1 MEFDDLKNVARKY
14 YCSNYYDIS
23 INKYKV
29 KCGSSLRFWENKGWI
44 NSINPYASINKYKVK
59 CGSSLRFWENKGW
72 INSINPYAWFQ
83 WYFRY
88 WLRRRSLDKRQILN
102 RKEL

>member
-29 KCGSSLRFWENKGWI
+29 KCR
-44 NSINPYASINKYKVK
+44 
-59 CGSSLRFWENKGW
+59 SSLRFWENKGW
-72 INSINPYAWFQ
+72 INSINPYAWFR

-88 WLRRRSLDKRQILN
+88 WLRRRSLDKRQMLN